1 MSKKIALVGSK
12 LTTLDKRTAKGLIGR
27 AVRLGHR
34 SLAVTLSVLLFLQ
47 PAIAN
52 AQSVSAAGSAPV
64 TNQPG
69 VGAAPN
75 GVPLVDIVT
84 PNGAGLSHNKYD
96 NFNVGT
102 KGLILNNFNGEQG
115 TSNLGGVTPGN
126 PNLKNSGPAS
136 VILNEVTSGNRS
148 ALNGPTEIYGG
159 SADVIIANPNG
170 ITCNGCGFI
179 NTPRATLTT
188 GVPNIGADGSLT
200 GFTVNGGDVTF
211 EGAGGN
217 FAAAPGSVDLF
228 DVVARNIHVNA
239 PLYGKT
245 VRLTGGASKYDYK
258 TGDSTALTATSG
270 TPEYAIDG
278 TALGAMQAD
287 RIKVVVTE
295 KGAGVKM
302 SGDMA
307 ANAGELSLSADGKI
321 SIGNASGSQGVN
333 ITSKRQVTAAKITSK
348 QKLAVQANQGVTLQT
363 VAADGDII
371 LANGAGLLSV
381 SGDVNGGTTL
391 QLSSDGGIAV
401 GNVTAGQGAATLVAT
416 SGDIAVA
423 GAANSAGD
431 LSMTATSGS
440 ISAASLQGSQTIAL
454 NAALDIAVVGNMQ
467 AQGNVNATGR
477 SIAAEKVVSG
487 INIAATSADPNG
499 NMVLGAAGGDLGLT
513 ATGGNIATGNL
524 VSAGSLKTSATGN
537 VTAGDIQS
545 TTGLT
550 ITSASLAASSI
561 TSHGALTVNAARGRV
576 GVSGQVLAAGNVL
589 ISGSALQAGAV
600 AAGVDFAAT
609 NANGSSIVL
618 GSSGTLGLTAT
629 AGNIVADKLLSA
641 GDLSTQ
647 AALLQV
653 NNVTS
658 HGNAGISGG
667 VSVANQLLGAGDITI
682 NGNANG
688 VSAGLLASGVDFAA
702 TKAANGDIV
711 LANSGDLTI
720 NDSAGAIQAGT
731 VLAAGTI
738 NATGQSV
745 TADTI
750 TGQKDITL
758 SGATSAKA
766 GSGVVNVTGQVLG
779 AGNVSVSGSSI
790 AADAI
795 VSGVD
800 IAATNAAGGRITLG
814 PTTTG
819 TGNLTLT
826 AAGAISTGTL
836 LSAGDLSAS
845 SATITAGNI
854 SAHHDMTLGGVISVN
869 GQILGAGNVSITGP
883 SLSAQSLVAGLD
895 FSATDAANGRI
906 TLGQSATIAGNRAG
920 DLTVSVNGAV
930 TAPTIQAAGVI
941 DISGASVTADSITGH
956 ENVTLAGATTVNNQI
971 LGGSDVSVS
980 GQSIKA
986 GSVVSG
992 VDFAR
997 TAAANGNI
1005 VLSSSGDLTLS
1016 TANALNVGSLLSA
1029 GGLRASG
1036 SSLTANSVTAHGDIV
1051 LGGAIN
1057 VMQQILA
1064 AGNVLISGQSL
1075 SAQTVVA
1082 GIDFSAT
1089 NIAGGSI
1096 TLGQTGD
1103 LKVAVDGAVTAP
1115 TIQAAGVI
1123 DVRGAS
1129 ITTDVVKGH
1138 RDITLSGATAI
1149 SNQVLGGG
1157 NVSISGSS
1165 INAGSLVAG
1174 VDFAATAA
1182 SGSGIVLTSAG
1193 DLTLASTGNI
1203 NAGALLSAG
1212 NLNASGTTITADKIA
1227 AHREMLLG
1235 GAISV
1240 TGQILGAGN
1249 VLISGQSLSVQT
1261 IAAGLDFG
1269 ATDAANGKITLGQ
1282 IATTAGNPAGDLTV
1296 SVKGAVTAPIMQAAG
1311 NLNVSGASIA
1321 ADTITS
1327 HKNATIS
1334 GTAAGVNITNQ
1345 VLGGGGIGIAGSN
1358 IKAGAIIS
1366 GVDFAATA
1374 AANGHIVQTTS
1385 GDMSLASPGGVS
1397 IGTLLSA
1404 GNLSASGAT
1413 VTADG
1418 ITAHGRA
1425 MRLAGAISVTGQIL
1439 SAGNVFISGQSL
1451 SAQTVVAGLDFGAT
1465 DTAGG
1470 NIVLGQ
1476 AGDLTVSVNGA
1487 VTAPILQAAGVLDIS
1502 GTSVAAD
1509 AITGHKDITV
1519 TGASGP
1525 IAVTNQVLGGGNINL
1540 SGSAIDAGAIISG
1553 VDFAKTAA
1561 ANGNIVVSSSGDLTL
1576 SAANALNVGSLLSAG
1591 SLGAD
1596 TSSLTAN
1603 SVTAHGDMTL
1613 VGAINVAQQILGSGN
1628 VLISGQSLSV
1638 QTLVAGIDFG
1648 ATNGAGGNIALG
1660 HAGDLKVAVNGAVLA
1675 PTIQAA
1681 GLVDVSGTS
1690 IAADAITGHK
1700 DVTLSGATTVKN
1712 QVLGGDNVGISG
1724 PTITVGAIISGVDF
1738 AATAAANG
1746 HIVQT
1751 ASGDLTLGSSGA
1763 IDAGT
1768 LLSASDLI
1776 ANGATITAGNISA
1789 HHDMTLGGVID
1800 TTTASGRIDVSGQ
1813 ILGAG
1818 NVSITGS
1825 SLSVQSLVAGL
1836 DFNATD
1842 AANGKIT
1849 LGPGGDLKVATS
1861 GIVTVPTVQ
1870 AAGAIDIRAAAVT
1883 GNAMTGHKDIT
1894 VSAASGPVD
1903 VTGQVLGGG
1912 NVNLSGS
1919 AIKADAIISGIDF
1932 TRTAAAN
1939 GHIVQ
1944 TTSGDISLTSPGS
1957 ISVGTLQ
1964 SAGNLTASGLSVSA
1978 DSITARHDMTLG
1990 GAINVSSQILGSG
2003 NVLISGQ
2010 SLSAQTVVA
2019 GIDFGATDAAGGNI
2033 VLGQS
2038 GDLKVTT
2045 SGAVAVPTIQAAG
2058 VIDISGTS
2066 IAADGITGHKEI
2078 TLSGAT
2084 AVTNQVLGGGN
2095 VGISGSSIKVGTVVS
2110 GVDFASTAASGGGIV
2125 LASGGDLMLTS
2136 TGNLNAGTLLSAG
2149 SLGAAGTAINANAVT
2164 AHGDMT
2170 LAGAIKVDSQ
2180 ILSSGNVLISGQ
2192 SLSAQTVVAGI
2203 DFSETNAA
2211 GGNIVLG
2218 QTGDLKVATSGVVT
2232 VPTVQAAGTI
2242 DIRAAAVTSNA
2253 MTGHK
2258 DISVSAASGPVD
2270 VTNQVLGGG
2279 NVKLSGSAIKADAII
2294 SGIDFTRTA
2303 AANGHIVQT
2312 TSGDITLTAP
2322 GAISAG
2328 TLLSAGNLNA
2338 SGSTI
2343 TADGITAHGAV
2354 TLGGAIRVTDQ
2365 ILGSGNVSITGQ
2377 NLSAQTVVAGIDFDA
2392 TNRAGGSIVLGRT
2405 GELTVST
2412 SGAVAAL
2419 TMQAAG
2425 VIDVSGATI
2434 NANAITG
2441 RRDITVSG
2449 STTVTSQVL
2458 GGGNI
2463 AISGPGI
2470 KVGTMVSGVDFART
2484 AAANGNIVL
2493 ASSGDLTLAATGL
2506 VNAGTLLSAGTLN
2519 ASGSTVAADGITA
2532 HGAVTLGG
2540 AISVTNQI
2548 LGSGNVSIT
2557 GQSLAAQTVVAGID
2571 FAATNAAAGN
2581 IILGQRGDL
2590 TVNVNGT
2597 VAAPTIQ
2604 AAGAIDVGG
2613 ASVAA
2618 ASITGH
2624 KDISVSGTAGAG
2636 VNVAN
2641 QVLGGGNVDISGSSI
2656 KAGAIVSGVDF
2667 AATAAANGTIV
2678 QTTSGNLTLASTGSI
2693 NTGTLLSGGALSASG
2708 LIVNADAVTA
2718 HGDVTLNGATS
2729 IAGQILG
2736 SGNVSITGQSLSAQT
2751 VVAGIDFA
2759 ATNASGGNIVVG
2771 QTGDLTAQLSGGF
2784 SASTMQAA
2792 AAINVNAATV
2802 TADTATGHKD
2812 ITLSGATTVN
2822 RQILGGGNIGI
2833 SGSSIK
2839 AGTIVSGVD
2848 FAATAAANGNI
2859 VQTTSGSL
2867 TLASAGSI
2875 NTGALL
2881 SAGGFSASGATVN
2894 VDAVTAHGA
2903 VTLNGAT
2910 TVAGQILGA
2919 GNILIT
2925 GQSLSAQT
2933 VVAGIDF
2940 AATNASGGNIALGET
2955 GDVTAQLSGGLSAS
2969 TLQAAGTID
2978 VNAATVT
2985 ADTVSGHKDIA
2996 LAGATTVSGQILG
3009 GGTISVSGSNIAAGA
3024 IVSGVDFAGTAAA
3037 NGNIVQASSG
3047 DVSLTSSGDITA
3059 GALMSAGDLTAQAMD
3074 LTAGNITSHGNTNLT
3089 ANGTAAN
3096 GRVNVSG
3103 QVLSAGNLRIEG
3115 ASLSSG
3121 LLASGV
3127 DFASTNGS
3135 GGNIALASSGAMNLT
3150 FVGNA
3155 TAATILSAGDLN
3167 ANAGNLKAS
3176 SITSHG
3182 KVGIVGN
3189 VDVNN
3194 QILAAGDLTISG
3206 SSISAPTLISGI
3218 DFAATNGAGGNIV
3231 LASSGAMNLT
3241 ASGGITASTILSA
3254 GDITANA
3261 ADLIA
3266 GSITAHGNAAIAGN
3280 VDVSNQIIAARNL
3293 TVSGGSIN
3301 APVLISGVD
3310 FTATNAGGGIVLGTA
3325 GDMTLTASAGILGQ
3339 TMLSAGAIDA
3349 SGATITANT
3358 VTGHRDISLT
3368 GSNSVNV
3375 TGQLL
3380 AAGDVLLSGSTV
3392 QLGQAVTGV
3401 DFAATA
3407 RSANGAIALG
3417 PNGDLTINAESASA
3431 TMLIVAGGL
3440 NVAAGAF
3447 TGGNITSHGAVAI
3460 GSSTSPDTVKINGQ
3474 LLGAG
3479 KVSLIGSAVSGNV
3492 IAVGVDFAAMDQSG
3506 AGNVILGQTGDL
3518 TLTATTGDVSFNSLL
3533 AAGTITANAANNV
3546 SANAVAHG
3554 DLALTAGN
3562 AITLLGQSL
3571 GTGNINLNAR
3581 SISIDTLVSGVDF
3594 AATNA
3599 SANGSLMLRHAGTMT
3614 LAASNGSI
3622 SANSLLSG
3630 GNLAATATQNI
3641 SYNSLQSLGNALL
3654 TSPGAISYT
3663 STTRVGGS
3671 LTLNTGALD
3680 LSGSKGSRMA
3690 GGGTLIVNASS
3701 ANLSGSNLVF
3711 GGLSL
3716 NLSGNADLS
3725 NAQVSTVTNAGG
3737 SGDIT
3742 VSAAGLTTNANTAL
3756 LAAHDLTLN
3765 LPSLGN
3771 AGQLAAGNNL
3781 NVNLAGDFS
3790 NAPGGLV
3797 FAGNN
3802 SNLFVGGTLTNNQGA
3817 LLASNG
3823 LTIAGPGGGQ
3833 RNGAVVNIAGLIQSG
3848 GTMSILTNGLSNV
3861 TTSAPAIQRN
3871 VQISNAILSA
3881 YDVITRTYRCA
3892 TRCNGSGD
3900 HDPPTYTWIQAINH
3914 LVSQIVSQD
3923 QLISGAGA
3931 SAQIRAGRDL
3941 TINATNLWNSYSSI
3955 KSDGNMLLTVAGTLT
3970 NDGATLNRVTQTICD
3985 SSTPCQYYPNVV
3997 SSDPTQG
4004 GLDCSGP
4011 NRPCIG
4017 GNDPSLTYTP
4027 NPNGTRD
4034 PSRDLNPG
4042 TTVSVQAIGVISGV
4056 VQARGG
4062 LNISAGAVN
4071 NVASNGSIAGQ
4082 VAIDAPATAN
4092 NPLGALNSMT
4102 AGGALFNVNA
4112 ALSNVAANGGASAS
4126 SGPSLAGS
4134 GPTVGSGPAISSNNL
4149 QARGSTSISGASL
4162 TANTGT
4168 TLSGNRL
4175 TAATGASVNGG
4186 NTIVAGNASVAG
4198 TSLTAAGST
4207 SIGNTGIMT
4216 TSSAAIS
4223 GSGVTAATG
4232 AAITGNG
4239 MTAAAGPAVNGGG
4252 LAAAAGASVSSSGV
4266 TASNDASVN
4275 GSGVTAAAGPAIGSN
4290 ILTAASA
4297 SVSPNSLMGKLT
4309 TAIGNSGNLTQI
4321 LQTNGAQL
4329 ATLAKPQS
4337 GGVGG
4342 TVPGQVFLFETR
4354 AAFLDVSKFYGSAY
4368 FIDRIGYTPETKVPF
4383 LGDAYFD
4390 NQLIDEQM
4398 RQLVGNGLGAGSF
4411 VPGDNATDQ
4420 MKALLDNGVAYA
4432 EAHGLGL
4439 GQPLTPEQAASLT
4452 QSMVIY
4458 QTEVVDGAP
4467 VLVPVVYLSAEDRA
4481 KTTSAAMI
4489 AGNTVSID
4497 ASSVDNSGAIAA
4509 ADGMTINA
4517 GSIKANGGA
4526 FLAGGN
4532 LNLNAENGIT
4542 LAAQTMNI
4550 GGQTVVT
4557 ANGGVTA
4564 GGNLKMDAGAGSLT
4578 LSGTKVAAGGSAQLS
4593 GQTVTLGAV
4602 KQDNGGVQTLVG
4614 TTVTTGGN
4622 LSIAGTNG
4630 VNVIASSA
4638 KVGGDLSIAS
4648 SNGSIS
4654 IISAGVENTVL
4665 TKDRLDLSQGGTITT
4680 TTSQIQQGSS
4690 LIAGGS
4696 MMVSGNQGVLIGGSL
4711 LDAGGNLGIVSTN
4724 GNIAITASQ
4733 DQTTSQS
4740 KTIAGVAT
4748 GYKSGQS
4755 SSAAVTSNGS
4765 SITSQNG
4772 NVTVQ
4777 ADAGNISVIGSD
4789 IDAKGG
4795 AANVIAKGD
4804 VTIGEATD
4812 SASSSSK
4819 FGSKKA
4825 TEATTTAEGSSITGQ
4840 TGVNIAST
4848 GGNVTVSASD
4858 VTAGDAAHTAN
4869 ANISAAGNIVIASGK
4884 NTDETTSDSKKSGF
4898 LSSSKTHTHTY
4909 DEDTVGSSITAS
4921 GNITVNAGGEAVVS
4935 GSNMAAGNDLSLSG
4949 STVTVMGAEEEH
4961 ESDKQVKKSGI
4972 GVGSGGGFISIY
4984 GSKDSKNSQ
4993 SATDNIGSTLSSGG
5007 TTTIT
5012 STQGDVNIFGSSS
5025 HSGDGTVIS
5034 SARDVNIAP
5043 GAEEQ
5048 SSSSE
5053 TKRSGFGIN
5062 FSSGDGSLSIGIGV
5076 AKSEEQRSKDANIN
5090 AVSTLDSDGSI
5101 TIAANRNINDQSGKI
5116 LAAGPISLI
5125 AGDNV
5130 NMLSSNDV
5138 TNASEMQK
5146 KSFAGVSITVQ
5157 SSLIAAGQQAMQ
5169 AGSLLSGDNGIYG
5182 IAPAVL
5188 AGVNGYNAIT
5198 STMAAINA
5206 RPDPKTGIKPAVA
5219 GISLTAGYSFS
5230 ESSQQSTTSI
5240 PVPPEIRGSSV
5251 TIIAQSGDVLGRGV
5265 QISAGIGK
5273 DGKAPTPS
5281 SDPNNGNVLISAA
5294 GKVDLESV
5302 QATSDS
5308 KSSSKSGSVSVGVGA
5323 SIDASGNIFNAGPT
5337 ANAAYGS
5344 GKQVASSVTQVN
5356 STVSGTNTVTV
5367 VAGDTLTLAGGVLSG
5382 NTVNVGA
5389 VNGITIESRQDTASY
5404 DEKSKSVALGI
5415 SSGGISG
5422 GYNQGTITGDYANV
5436 SQQSGIFAG
5445 SGGYHVNTDG
5455 TIDLKG
5461 GFIGSTA
5468 DPKNNDLTANQ
5479 ILYSNIENSMSASS
5493 TSFGVSLIGPG
5504 IPVPIVGQPA
5514 KQSDSGATLAT
5525 ITPGNWNLTGQS
5537 QDLSGLNTD
5546 ASKANIQVDNFDI
5559 DKLKAQQQSAAAMSQ
5574 LLNMGIGYL
5583 ASQMQWEEGSAQ
5595 KVALHAAAAALVAQL
5610 AGGNPGQAAAASAVE
5625 ELVNGFLTNAL
5636 KSDPNLTAAERIAIQ
5651 QWAAA
5656 FVGAA
5661 IGGNGGAAAAIDTF
5675 KYNFLKHEQLDEAKD
5690 VARAI
5695 DKCEAAPGT
5704 TGCSN
5709 QEIAQLYLQKTYY
5722 LTLSQENTK
5731 NLIADC
5737 AGSTASAACQEGIR
5751 ELRQFLRSVET
5762 DDLSG
5767 LPTEQRAGAFAV
5779 TQSVFVYDRIL
5790 GDHLQG
5796 VLDGTLTPDQALTGA
5811 LTEISK
5817 LQGGVAAF
5825 LDAAGVVGGVAACGS
5840 TAGVACALGL
5850 LGAAGAAN
5858 HLYGDARQAVTG
5870 EAAKSILELAL
5881 EKQGYSAA
5889 DAAKYQAYI
5898 DAGIL
5903 VVTVGTVGGQTVY
5916 GFAVNASKLGGA
5928 NSASRVL
5935 QGIVAD
5941 AEIGAKKIDD
5951 VALELK
5957 GVSCSGTKCMAGC
5970 SFDGSTL
5977 VKTVDGF
5984 TAIRDIRPGKTQ
5996 VWSRDEHGNEGYKLV
6011 LHQFLNRHSETVY
6024 VTLRSEST
6032 GHRQTITTTL
6042 THPFFAIVPE
6052 GAVQPAALPEGRLY
6066 QGPIANGSW
6075 VAARDLKQGYR
6086 LLGADGSW
6094 TDVVGVRVSDKP
6106 LDAYNLTVAGFHTYF
6121 VKQADNADVEPVWV
6135 HNSCTYTPTVSGD
6148 IVSSNGAKYATVG
6161 QTNNGNPVY
6170 YSNGNYFEFNGTGV
6184 ARIDARQQGIIF
6196 ETQLLDAL
6204 GIDKNTLKVI
6214 GTLDDG
6220 TTAYTIPD
6228 GLGNLGKI
6236 GDGVLESKFYN
6247 ATTVTKTSQLEAQM
6261 NYAISEELP
6270 YNLVVGPN
6278 TVVDKA
6284 LEQIIDRL
6292 PHGGNIYRFNPTTGT
6307 VTRY

>member
-1 MSKKIALVGSK
+1 MSRKIALVGSK
-12 LTTLDKRTAKGLIGR
+12 LTTLDQRTANGLIGR
-27 AVRLGHR
+27 AARFAHG
-34 SLAVTLSVLLFLQ
+34 SLALTLSVLLFLQ

-64 TNQPG
+64 ANQPG

-148 ALNGPTEIYGG
+148 ALNGPTEVYGG
-159 SADVIIANPNG
+159 RADVIIANPNG

-188 GVPNIGADGSLT
+188 GIPNIGADGSLT

-217 FAAAPGSVDLF
+217 FAAAPGSVDMF

-239 PLYGKT
+239 PLYGKSI
-245 VRLTGGASKYDYK
+245 RLTGGASKYDYK
-258 TGDSTALTATSG
+258 TGDSTALTAASG

-321 SIGNASGSQGVN
+321 SIGNASGSQGIS

-348 QKLAVQANQGVTLQT
+348 QKLSIQANQGVNLQT

-391 QLSSDGGIAV
+391 QLSSDGGINV
-401 GNVTAGQGAATLVAT
+401 GSVTAGNGAAMLSTA
-416 SGDIAVA
+416 SGDIAIA
-423 GAANSAGD
+423 GAANSTGD
-431 LSMTATSGS
+431 LSLTATSGA
-440 ISAASLQGSQTIAL
+440 ISASSLQGSRNIAL
-454 NAALDIAVVGNMQ
+454 NAALDIAVVGYMQ
-467 AQGNVNATGR
+467 AQGNLNAVGR
-477 SIAAEKVVSG
+477 SITAGKVLSG

-499 NMVLGAAGGDLGLT
+499 NVVLGTFGGDLGLT

-524 VSAGSLKTSATGN
+524 VSAGSFNMSATGN
-537 VTAGDIQS
+537 VAAGSIQS
-545 TTGLT
+545 TNGLA
-550 ITSASLAASSI
+550 ITAASLAASSI
-561 TSHGALTVNAARGRV
+561 TSHGALEVNAAGGRV
-576 GVSGQVLAAGNVL
+576 DVSGQVLAAGSVQ
-589 ISGSALQAGAV
+589 ISGSAIQAGAV
-600 AAGVDFAAT
+600 AAGVDFGAT
-609 NANGSSIVL
+609 NANGGGIVL

-641 GDLSTQ
+641 GDLTAEAS
-647 AALLQV
+647 LLQA
-653 NNVTS
+653 NNITS
-658 HGNAGISGG
+658 HGAVGIGGG
-667 VSVANQLLGAGDITI
+667 VNVANQLLSAGNITI
-682 NGNANG
+682 NGNASG
-688 VSAGLLASGVDFAA
+688 VSVALLASGVDFAA
-702 TKAANGDIV
+702 TKAAAGNIV
-711 LANSGDLTI
+711 LTKSGDLTI
-720 NDSAGAIQAGT
+720 NDSAGAIRAGA
-731 VLAAGTI
+731 VFAAGTI
-738 NATGQSV
+738 NATGQTI

-750 TGQKDITL
+750 TGHKNITL
-758 SGATSAKA
+758 SGTSSAAA
-766 GSGVVNVTGQVLG
+766 GSGSVATTTTSGRVDITGQVLG
-779 AGNVSVSGSSI
+779 GGNVGIAGSSI

-800 IAATNAAGGRITLG
+800 IAATDAAGGRITPG
-814 PTTTG
+814 PTITG

-826 AAGAISTGTL
+826 AAGAIGAGTL
-836 LSAGDLSAS
+836 LSAGDLTANGGM
-845 SATITAGNI
+845 ITAGNI
-854 SAHHDMTLGGVISVN
+854 SAHHDMALGGVISVS

-895 FSATDAANGRI
+895 FSATDAANGKI

-941 DISGASVTADSITGH
+941 DISGATVTADSIIGH

-980 GQSIKA
+980 GPSIKA
-986 GSVVSG
+986 GSLVSG

-1005 VLSSSGDLTLS
+1005 VLASSGDLTLS

-1029 GGLRASG
+1029 GGLNAAASN
-1036 SSLTANSVTAHGDIV
+1036 LTANSVTAHGNMT

-1057 VMQQILA
+1057 VAQQILGS
-1064 AGNVLISGQSL
+1064 GNVLISGQSL
-1075 SAQTVVA
+1075 SVQTLVA
-1082 GIDFSAT
+1082 GIDLGAT
-1089 NIAGGSI
+1089 NATGGNIA
-1096 TLGQTGD
+1096 LGQTGD
-1103 LKVAVDGAVTAP
+1103 LKVTVNGTISAP
-1115 TIQAAGVI
+1115 IIQAAGVI
-1123 DVRGAS
+1123 DVSGTS
-1129 ITTDVVKGH
+1129 IAADGMTGH
-1138 RDITLSGATAI
+1138 KNITLSGATTV
-1149 SNQVLGGG
+1149 SNQILGGS
-1157 NVSISGSS
+1157 NVSASGPS
-1165 INAGSLVAG
+1165 IKAGSIVSG
-1174 VDFAATAA
+1174 VDFARTTAA
-1182 SGSGIVLTSAG
+1182 NGNIVLASNG
-1193 DLTLASTGNI
+1193 DLTLSAASALNVGS
-1203 NAGALLSAG
+1203 LLSAG
-1212 NLNASGTTITADKIA
+1212 GLSATASSLGANSITAHSD
-1227 AHREMLLG
+1227 MMLG

-1249 VLISGQSLSVQT
+1249 VLISGQSLSAQT

-1282 IATTAGNPAGDLTV
+1282 SGDLTV
-1296 SVKGAVTAPIMQAAG
+1296 LVNGAVTSPTMQAAG
-1311 NLNVSGASIA
+1311 VLNVSGTSVT
-1321 ADTITS
+1321 ADAITG
-1327 HKNATIS
+1327 HKNIILS
-1334 GTAAGVNITNQ
+1334 GTAAGIDVANQ
-1345 VLGGGGIGIAGSN
+1345 VLGGGNVGISGSS
-1358 IKAGAIIS
+1358 IKAGAVIS
-1366 GVDFAATA
+1366 GVDFTATA
-1374 AANGHIVQTTS
+1374 AANGHIVQTAS
-1385 GDMSLASPGGVS
+1385 GDLSVISPGS
-1397 IGTLLSA
+1397 INAGTLSAA
-1404 GNLSASGAT
+1404 GNLSASGST
-1413 VTADG
+1413 VAADNV
-1418 ITAHGRA
+1418 TAHGGA
-1425 MRLAGAISVTGQIL
+1425 MTLAGAINVNGQIL
-1439 SAGNVFISGQSL
+1439 GAGNVLISGQSL
-1451 SAQTVVAGLDFGAT
+1451 SARTVVGGLDFGAT
-1465 DTAGG
+1465 DAAGG

-1476 AGDLTVSVNGA
+1476 IGDLTVSVNGA
-1487 VTAPILQAAGVLDIS
+1487 IATPTIQAGGTVDIRAATVTS
-1502 GTSVAAD
+1502 D
-1509 AITGHKDITV
+1509 AITGRKDITV
-1519 TGASGP
+1519 SGVSGP
-1525 IAVTNQVLGGGNINL
+1525 VHVTSQVLGGGNINL

-1561 ANGNIVVSSSGDLTL
+1561 ANGNIVLSSSGDLTL

-1591 SLGAD
+1591 SLSAAA
-1596 TSSLTAN
+1596 SNLTAN
-1603 SVTAHGDMTL
+1603 SVTAHGDIKL
-1613 VGAINVAQQILGSGN
+1613 GGAINVAQQILGSGN
-1628 VLISGQSLSV
+1628 VLISGQSLSA
-1638 QTLVAGIDFG
+1638 QTLVAGIDFD
-1648 ATNGAGGNIALG
+1648 ATNAAGGNIALG
-1660 HAGDLKVAVNGAVLA
+1660 HAGDLKVTVNGTVMA

-1700 DVTLSGATTVKN
+1700 DVTLSGATTVTN
-1712 QVLGGDNVGISG
+1712 QVLGGGNVGISG
-1724 PTITVGAIISGVDF
+1724 PTITVGAVISGVDF

-1825 SLSVQSLVAGL
+1825 GLSVQSLVAGL
-1836 DFNATD
+1836 DFSATD

-1861 GIVTVPTVQ
+1861 GVVTVPTVQ
-1870 AAGAIDIRAAAVT
+1870 AAGTIDIRAAAVT
-1883 GNAMTGHKDIT
+1883 SNAMTGHKDIT
-1894 VSAASGPVD
+1894 VSAVSGPVD

-1919 AIKADAIISGIDF
+1919 AIKANAIISGIDF

-1978 DSITARHDMTLG
+1978 DSITAWHDMTLG

-2045 SGAVAVPTIQAAG
+2045 NGAVAVPTIQAAG
-2058 VIDISGTS
+2058 MIDISGTS

-2110 GVDFASTAASGGGIV
+2110 GVNFASTAASGGGIV
-2125 LASGGDLMLTS
+2125 LAGGGALTLTS
-2136 TGNLNAGTLLSAG
+2136 TGNLNAGALLSAG
-2149 SLGAAGTAINANAVT
+2149 SLGAAGAAINANAVT

-2180 ILSSGNVLISGQ
+2180 ILSSGSVLISGQ

-2232 VPTVQAAGTI
+2232 VPTVQAAGII

-2258 DISVSAASGPVD
+2258 DITVLAASGPVD

-2279 NVKLSGSAIKADAII
+2279 NVNLSGSAIKANAII

-2303 AANGHIVQT
+2303 AANGHVIQAA
-2312 TSGDITLTAP
+2312 SGDITLTSP

-2392 TNRAGGSIVLGRT
+2392 TNRAGGSIVLGQS
-2405 GELTVST
+2405 GDLTVT
-2412 SGAVAAL
+2412 AGAAVAAL

-2425 VIDVSGATI
+2425 AIDVSGATI

-2470 KVGTMVSGVDFART
+2470 KVGTVVSGVDFTRT

-2493 ASSGDLTLAATGL
+2493 ASSGDLALAATGL
-2506 VNAGTLLSAGTLN
+2506 VNASTLLSAGNLN

-2532 HGAVTLGG
+2532 HGAVKLGG

-2557 GQSLAAQTVVAGID
+2557 GQSLSAQTVVAGID

-2581 IILGQRGDL
+2581 IILGQSGDL
-2590 TVNVNGT
+2590 TVNVNGA
-2597 VAAPTIQ
+2597 VVAPTIQ
-2604 AAGAIDVGG
+2604 AAGAIDVDG

-2624 KDISVSGTAGAG
+2624 RDISVSGTAGAG

-2708 LIVNADAVTA
+2708 LTVNADAVTA
-2718 HGDVTLNGATS
+2718 HGDVTLNGVTS
-2729 IAGQILG
+2729 ITGQILG

-2771 QTGDLTAQLSGGF
+2771 PTGDLTAQLSGGF

-2867 TLASAGSI
+2867 TLASAGAI

-2881 SAGGFSASGATVN
+2881 SAGAFSASGATVN
-2894 VDAVTAHGA
+2894 ADAVTAHGDL
-2903 VTLNGAT
+2903 TLNGAT

-2919 GNILIT
+2919 GNVLIT

-2933 VVAGIDF
+2933 IVAGIDF

-2978 VNAATVT
+2978 LNAATVT

-3009 GGTISVSGSNIAAGA
+3009 GGTISASGPSIAAGA
-3024 IVSGVDFAGTAAA
+3024 IVSGVDFAGTAAT

-3047 DVSLTSSGDITA
+3047 DVSLTSSGDITV
-3059 GALMSAGDLTAQAMD
+3059 GTLLSAGDLTAQAMD

-3096 GRVNVSG
+3096 GHVNVSG

-3121 LLASGV
+3121 LLVSGV

-3150 FVGNA
+3150 VVGNA
-3155 TAATILSAGDLN
+3155 TAATILSAGDVT
-3167 ANAGNLKAS
+3167 ANAGNLKAN

-3241 ASGGITASTILSA
+3241 ASGSITAATILSA
-3254 GDITANA
+3254 GDITAHA

-3266 GSITAHGNAAIAGN
+3266 GSITAHGNAAIVGD

-3310 FTATNAGGGIVLGTA
+3310 FAATNAGGGIVLGTA

-3339 TMLSAGAIDA
+3339 TMLSAGTIDA

-3358 VTGHRDISLT
+3358 VTGHSDISLA

-3417 PNGDLTINAESASA
+3417 PNGDLTINTESASA
-3431 TMLIVAGGL
+3431 SMLIVAGGI
-3440 NVAAGAF
+3440 NVAANAF
-3447 TGGNITSHGAVAI
+3447 AGGNITGHGAVTI
-3460 GSSTSPDTVKINGQ
+3460 GSSTNPGVVTINGQ

-3479 KVSLIGSAVSGNV
+3479 DVSIIGSDISGKV
-3492 IAVGVDFAAMDQSG
+3492 IVAGADFTATGQATN
-3506 AGNVILGQTGDL
+3506 GNIVLGQTGDL
-3518 TLTATTGDVSFNSLL
+3518 TLKATSGNATFNSLV
-3533 AAGTITANAANNV
+3533 AAGNITANAANNV
-3546 SANAVAHG
+3546 SANVVAHG
-3554 DLALTAGN
+3554 DLTIGAGN
-3562 AITLLGQSL
+3562 AITLTGQSL
-3571 GTGNINLNAR
+3571 GGGDINLNAR
-3581 SISIDTLVSGVDF
+3581 SIIVDSLVSGVDF
-3594 AATNA
+3594 SATNA
-3599 SANGSLMLRHAGTMT
+3599 SADGTLMLRRTGTTT
-3614 LAASNGSI
+3614 LAASNGGV

-3641 SYNSLQSLGNALL
+3641 SYSSLQSLGNAAL

-3663 STTRVGGS
+3663 STTRVGGN

-3680 LSGSKGSRMA
+3680 LSGSKGSRLA

-3716 NLSGNADLS
+3716 NLTGNADLS

-3781 NVNLAGDFS
+3781 TFNISGDFYNS
-3790 NAPGGLV
+3790 PSGLV

-3802 SNLFVGGTLTNNQGA
+3802 ANFFVGGTLTNNQGA
-3817 LLASNG
+3817 LLARNG
-3823 LTIAGPGGGQ
+3823 LAIAGPGGGQ
-3833 RNGAVVNIAGLIQSG
+3833 RNGAVVNSAGLIQSG
-3848 GTMSILTNGLSNV
+3848 DSMSILTSGLSNV

-3871 VQISNAILSA
+3871 VLLSNDILHA
-3881 YDVITRTYRCA
+3881 YDLIDQSGGA
-3892 TRCNGSGD
+3892 TS
-3900 HDPPTYTWIQAINH
+3900 
-3914 LVSQIVSQD
+3914 LVRQLMLQD

-3970 NDGATLNRVTQTICD
+3970 NDGATLNRISEVTCN
-3985 SSTPCQYYPNVV
+3985 SSTSCQYYPDKAVTTTTLN
-3997 SSDPTQG
+3997 
-4004 GLDCSGP
+4004 CSGP
-4011 NRPCIG
+4011 NRPCIE
-4017 GNDPSLTYTP
+4017 NTTTTYQP

-4042 TTVSVQAIGVISGV
+4042 TTVTGVAAIGVISGV
-4056 VQARGG
+4056 IQARGALG
-4062 LNISAGAVN
+4062 INGGGAVN
-4071 NVASNGSIAGQ
+4071 NAVSNGSIAGQ
-4082 VAIDAPATAN
+4082 VAIGAAATTN
-4092 NPLGALNSMT
+4092 NPLGALGSMT

-4112 ALSNVAANGGASAS
+4112 ALSNVATNGGATAS
-4126 SGPSLAGS
+4126 SGPSLARNGPAIGS
-4134 GPTVGSGPAISSNNL
+4134 GPPISSNNL

-4162 TANTGT
+4162 TANTGA
-4168 TLSGNRL
+4168 TLSGNQL
-4175 TAATGASVNGG
+4175 NAATGASINGG
-4186 NTIVAGNASVAG
+4186 NAIVAGNASVAG
-4198 TSLTAAGST
+4198 TSPTAAGST
-4207 SIGNTGIMT
+4207 SIGNTGIMA

-4266 TASNDASVN
+4266 TASNGASVN
-4275 GSGVTAAAGPAIGSN
+4275 SSGVTAAAGPAIGGN

-4578 LSGTKVAAGGSAQLS
+4578 LSGTKVAAGGGAQLS

-4614 TTVTTGGN
+4614 TTVATGGN

-4648 SNGSIS
+4648 SSGTVN
-4654 IISAGVENTVL
+4654 IISAGVQNTTV
-4665 TKDRLDLSQGGTITT
+4665 DISRGTTLT
-4680 TTSQIQQGSS
+4680 TTSLTQQASS
-4690 LIAGGS
+4690 LTAGGA
-4696 MMVSGNQGVLIGGSL
+4696 MLVSGNQGVLIGGSSL
-4711 LDAGGNLGIVSTN
+4711 MAGGNLGIVSTN
-4724 GNIAITASQ
+4724 GNIAIAASQ
-4733 DQTTSQS
+4733 DQTASQS
-4740 KTIAGVAT
+4740 KTTAGSYN
-4748 GYKSGQS
+4748 GYKGGQS
-4755 SSAAVTSNGS
+4755 SSTAVTSNGS

-4772 NVTVQ
+4772 NVIVQ
-4777 ADAGNISVIGSD
+4777 ADTGNISVIGSD
-4789 IDAKGG
+4789 VAAKGG
-4795 AANVIAKGD
+4795 AANLVAKGD
-4804 VTIGEATD
+4804 VTIGEA
-4812 SASSSSK
+4812 SNGASSSSK

-4825 TEATTTAEGSSITGQ
+4825 TETTATAEGSSIYGQ
-4840 TGVNIAST
+4840 TGVNINST
-4848 GGNVTVSASD
+4848 GGDVTISASG
-4858 VTAGDAAHTAN
+4858 VTAGDATHTAD
-4869 ANISAAGNIVIASGK
+4869 AHIQAAGNILIASGK
-4884 NTDETTSDSKKSGF
+4884 DTKETTSDSKKSGF

-4909 DEDTVGSSITAS
+4909 DEDTVGSSVSAS
-4921 GNITVNAGGEAVVS
+4921 GNLNVAAIGETVVS
-4935 GSNMAAGNDLSLSG
+4935 GSNIAAGNNLSLSG
-4949 STVTVMGAEEEH
+4949 STVTIMGAEEQH

-4984 GSKDSKNSQ
+4984 GSKDSKSSQ
-4993 SATDNIGSTLSSGG
+4993 SSTDNIGSALSSGG

-5048 SSSSE
+5048 SSSNL

-5062 FSSGDGSLSIGIGV
+5062 FPSGDGSLSIGIGV
-5076 AKSEEQRSKDANIN
+5076 AKSEEKRSNDANIN
-5090 AVSTLDSDGSI
+5090 AVSTLDSYGGI

-5116 LAAGPISLI
+5116 LAAGQIGLL

-5146 KSFAGVSITVQ
+5146 KSFAGVSLSVQ

-5188 AGVNGYNAIT
+5188 AGVKGYQAIT
-5198 STMAAINA
+5198 STLKAINA
-5206 RPDPKTGIKPAVA
+5206 DPNPITGHKPAVA

-5230 ESSQQSTTSI
+5230 ESSSESTTSI

-5251 TIIAQSGDVLGRGV
+5251 TIVAKSGDVVGRGV
-5265 QISAGIGK
+5265 QVSAGMGK
-5273 DGKAPTPS
+5273 DGKTLAAS
-5281 SDPNNGNVLISAA
+5281 DDPNDGSMLISAA
-5294 GKVDLESV
+5294 GKVDFESV

-5308 KSSSKSGSVSVGVGA
+5308 KSSSKAGTVSVGLGA

-5344 GKQVASSVTQVN
+5344 GKQAASSVTQVN
-5356 STVSGTNTVTV
+5356 SNISGTNTVTV
-5367 VAGDTLTLAGGVLSG
+5367 VAGDTLTLAGGVVAG
-5382 NTVNVGA
+5382 KTVTAGA
-5389 VNGITIESRQDTASY
+5389 ANGITIESRQDTASY
-5404 DEKSKSVALGI
+5404 DEKSRSAALGI

-5422 GYNQGTITGDYANV
+5422 GYNQGTINGDYANV

-5445 SGGYHVNTDG
+5445 TGGYHINTNG

-5468 DPKNNDLTANQ
+5468 DPANNDLTANQ

-5493 TSFGVSLIGPG
+5493 KSSGFSLVGAG
-5504 IPVPIVGQPA
+5504 IPIPVVGQPA
-5514 KQSDSGATLAT
+5514 KQDDYGQTLAT
-5525 ITPGNWNLTGQS
+5525 VTPGNWNLTSQS
-5537 QDLSGLNTD
+5537 QDLSDLNTD
-5546 ASKANIQVDNFDI
+5546 ASKANNTVDPFDI
-5559 DKLKAQQQSAAAMSQ
+5559 DKLKAQQQSAAALSQ
-5574 LLNMGIGYL
+5574 LANMAIGRL
-5583 ASQMQWEEGSAQ
+5583 ANDMHWEEGSPE
-5595 KVALHAAAAALVAQL
+5595 KVALHAAAAAVIAQL
-5610 AGGNPGQAAAASAVE
+5610 AGGNAGQAAASAAAE
-5625 ELVNGFLTNAL
+5625 ELANGILQQVLAAN
-5636 KSDPNLTAAERIAIQ
+5636 PNLTDVQKVAIGE
-5651 QWAAA
+5651 WAAA
-5656 FVGAA
+5656 FIGAA
-5661 IGGNGGAAAAIDTF
+5661 IGGNGGAAASLDNF
-5675 KYNFLKHEQLDEAKD
+5675 NYNYLNDRQAVALRHAVDACAKGNDEA
-5690 VARAI
+5690 
-5695 DKCEAAPGT
+5695 C
-5704 TGCSN
+5704 N
-5709 QEIAQLYLQKTYY
+5709 LQKS
-5722 LTLSQENTK
+5722 L
-5731 NLIADC
+5731 
-5737 AGSTASAACQEGIR
+5737 GI
-5751 ELRQFLRSVET
+5751 T
-5762 DDLSG
+5762 D
-5767 LPTEQRAGAFAV
+5767 
-5779 TQSVFVYDRIL
+5779 TQSDESVRTACVGGSSTPSCQAALAGLREAYASLVGGR
-5790 GDHLQG
+5790 
-5796 VLDGTLTPDQALTGA
+5796 DGLSFEDQ
-5811 LTEISK
+5811 
-5817 LQGGVAAF
+5817 AF
-5825 LDAAGVVGGVAACGS
+5825 LDAYMRTELDLLSDPDGSKHLIAGFMLGGGAAAEGAAAAEANVAAQVGKNAAAEKSWFGRIWNAWFENPNRSTSAGLGACSSACDSEAGLLGS
-5840 TAGVACALGL
+5840 AGVAKNTVVATYSPLNPGPLSAEIANTFRSGTYAEMVAQQPTTLYRVYGGTANQMGGYWTQVPSAGPVQSIIDSALLPQWGNTATNVVKIEIPAGTRYFT
-5850 LGAAGAAN
+5850 GAAAP
-5858 HLYGDARQAVTG
+5858 
-5870 EAAKSILELAL
+5870 
-5881 EKQGYSAA
+5881 QG
-5889 DAAKYQAYI
+5889 
-5898 DAGIL
+5898 GL
-5903 VVTVGTVGGQTVY
+5903 VGG
-5916 GFAVNASKLGGA
+5916 GN
-5928 NSASRVL
+5928 
-5935 QGIVAD
+5935 
-5941 AEIGAKKIDD
+5941 
-5951 VALELK
+5951 
-5957 GVSCSGTKCMAGC
+5957 
-5970 SFDGSTL
+5970 
-5977 VKTVDGF
+5977 
-5984 TAIRDIRPGKTQ
+5984 Q
-5996 VWSRDEHGNEGYKLV
+5996 VV
-6011 LHQFLNRHSETVY
+6011 F
-6024 VTLRSEST
+6024 
-6032 GHRQTITTTL
+6032 
-6042 THPFFAIVPE
+6042 PP
-6052 GAVQPAALPEGRLY
+6052 
-6066 QGPIANGSW
+6066 
-6075 VAARDLKQGYR
+6075 
-6086 LLGADGSW
+6086 
-6094 TDVVGVRVSDKP
+6094 GVRVDSSWIK
-6106 LDAYNLTVAGFHTYF
+6106 
-6121 VKQADNADVEPVWV
+6121 
-6135 HNSCTYTPTVSGD
+6135 TP
-6148 IVSSNGAKYATVG
+6148 
-6161 QTNNGNPVY
+6161 
-6170 YSNGNYFEFNGTGV
+6170 
-6184 ARIDARQQGIIF
+6184 
-6196 ETQLLDAL
+6196 
-6204 GIDKNTLKVI
+6204 
-6214 GTLDDG
+6214 
-6220 TTAYTIPD
+6220 
-6228 GLGNLGKI
+6228 
-6236 GDGVLESKFYN
+6236 
-6247 ATTVTKTSQLEAQM
+6247 
-6261 NYAISEELP
+6261 
-6270 YNLVVGPN
+6270 
-6278 TVVDKA
+6278 
-6284 LEQIIDRL
+6284 
-6292 PHGGNIYRFNPTTGT
+6292 
-6307 VTRY
+6307 